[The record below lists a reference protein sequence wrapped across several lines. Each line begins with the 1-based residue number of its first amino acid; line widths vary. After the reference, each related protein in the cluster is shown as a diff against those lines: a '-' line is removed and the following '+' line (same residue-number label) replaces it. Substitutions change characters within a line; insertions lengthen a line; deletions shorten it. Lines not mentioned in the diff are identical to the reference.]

1 MQRRKT
7 LLNALVNT
15 NIFMNKKQGLQIL
28 DKLGIDNNIRPEK
41 LKLKDYADITE
52 LIADNGNELK

>member
-15 NIFMNKKQGLQIL
+15 KIFESKEKGIQIL
-28 DKLGIDNNIRPEK
+28 QDLDIAVNIRPEK
-41 LKLKDYADITE
+41 LTLEDYAN
-52 LIADNGNELK
+52 IAKLLEN

>member
-15 NIFMNKKQGLQIL
+15 KVFQNKDEGIKIL
-28 DKLGIDNNIRPEK
+28 NKLNLSADIRPEK
-41 LKLKDYADITE
+41 LTLEDYAKITKF
-52 LIADNGNELK
+52 LF

>member
-15 NIFMNKKQGLQIL
+15 KVFPSKEDGIEILKKIRL
-28 DKLGIDNNIRPEK
+28 DTNIRPEK
-41 LKLKDYADITE
+41 LSLEDYAN
-52 LIADNGNELK
+52 IAKNIVN